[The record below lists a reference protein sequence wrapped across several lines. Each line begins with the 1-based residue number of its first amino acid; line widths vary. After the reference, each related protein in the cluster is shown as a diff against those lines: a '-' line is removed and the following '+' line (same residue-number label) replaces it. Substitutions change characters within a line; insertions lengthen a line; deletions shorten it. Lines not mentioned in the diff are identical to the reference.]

1 MNKKHLAGAA
11 AIAASLSM
19 SALTAQ
25 VGPANAAPLQP
36 PPCNGPNCQPP
47 PSPGGPET
55 SSENPAPA
63 NSPSP
68 SGSSPSSP
76 TPSSPESSSAEPG
89 SPESSSPAP
98 ANPQQPG
105 SNNPAQP
112 SEPGGAFERGN
123 PQVGGPTDA
132 PHGFSTP
139 GHGAPP
145 PPAQN
150 ELGWNDGPAPGGPPP
165 NWDGPPPPGGWNGP
179 PPPGGWNSRYDGPP
193 RDIANARDDFG
204 PFDYDGF
211 RAIPVFNPEF
221 GGWGFW
227 YFGTWIPLY

>member
-1 MNKKHLAGAA
+1 MNKKYLAGAA
-11 AIAASLSM
+11 AIAATLSM
-19 SALTAQ
+19 SALTVE
-25 VGPANAAPLQP
+25 VGAANAAPLDP

-55 SSENPAPA
+55 SSENPAPT

-68 SGSSPSSP
+68 SSSSPSSP
-76 TPSSPESSSAEPG
+76 TPSSPESSSPESS
-89 SPESSSPAP
+89 SPESSSPEP
-98 ANPQQPG
+98 PG
-105 SNNPAQP
+105 STNPAQP

-150 ELGWNDGPAPGGPPP
+150 GAGWNDGPAPGGPPP
-165 NWDGPPPPGGWNGP
+165 NWDGPPPPGGWNGA

-204 PFDYDGF
+204 PFDYSGF
-211 RAIPVFNPEF
+211 TAIPVFNPEF